1 MPRNMQDTAWMSET
15 KVEAMN
21 QSAPVGLSA
30 AYPWLVARDEVEQ
43 QTLEVSGEVKAWMA
57 RRDVKQEAL
66 AKALGMTQPSLSM
79 RLRGRTRWTIQDL
92 VIVSKTLDVPV
103 SVLLEPLDR

>member
-1 MPRNMQDTAWMSET
+1 M
-15 KVEAMN
+15 
-21 QSAPVGLSA
+21 
-30 AYPWLVARDEVEQ
+30 EQ
-43 QTLEVSGEVKAWMA
+43 QTLEVSGEVRAWMA
-57 RRDVKQEAL
+57 RRDVKQETL

-103 SVLLEPLDR
+103 SVLLAPLEG

>member
-1 MPRNMQDTAWMSET
+1 M
-15 KVEAMN
+15 
-21 QSAPVGLSA
+21 
-30 AYPWLVARDEVEQ
+30 EQ

-103 SVLLEPLDR
+103 SVLLESLDR

>member
-1 MPRNMQDTAWMSET
+1 MQDKAWIPEDQGSGN
-15 KVEAMN
+15 EAKR
-21 QSAPVGLSA
+21 PCGLSA
-30 AYPWLVARDEVEQ
+30 PYPWVVARDQVEQ
-43 QTLEVSGEVKAWMA
+43 QTLEVSGEVRAWMA

-103 SVLLEPLDR
+103 SVLLAPLER

>member
-1 MPRNMQDTAWMSET
+1 
-15 KVEAMN
+15 
-21 QSAPVGLSA
+21 
-30 AYPWLVARDEVEQ
+30 
-43 QTLEVSGEVKAWMA
+43 MA

-103 SVLLEPLDR
+103 SVLLAPLER

>member
-1 MPRNMQDTAWMSET
+1 M
-15 KVEAMN
+15 
-21 QSAPVGLSA
+21 
-30 AYPWLVARDEVEQ
+30 ARDEVEQ
-43 QTLEVSGEVKAWMA
+43 ETLEVSGEVRAWMA
-57 RRDVKQEAL
+57 RRDVKQEGL

-103 SVLLEPLDR
+103 SVLLAPLER

>member
-1 MPRNMQDTAWMSET
+1 M
-15 KVEAMN
+15 
-21 QSAPVGLSA
+21 
-30 AYPWLVARDEVEQ
+30 EQ
-43 QTLEVSGEVKAWMA
+43 QTLEVSGEVRAWMA
-57 RRDVKQEAL
+57 RRDVKQGTL

-103 SVLLEPLDR
+103 SVLLAPLER

>member
-1 MPRNMQDTAWMSET
+1 M
-15 KVEAMN
+15 
-21 QSAPVGLSA
+21 
-30 AYPWLVARDEVEQ
+30 EQ
-43 QTLEVSGEVKAWMA
+43 QTLEVSGEVRAWMA
-57 RRDVKQEAL
+57 RRDVKQQAL

-103 SVLLEPLDR
+103 SVLLAPLER

>member
-1 MPRNMQDTAWMSET
+1 VSRGPPS
-15 KVEAMN
+15 
-21 QSAPVGLSA
+21 
-30 AYPWLVARDEVEQ
+30 AYPWLVARDVVEQ
-43 QTLEVSGEVKAWMA
+43 QTLDVSGEVKAWMA
-57 RRDVKQEAL
+57 RRDVRQEAL

>member
-1 MPRNMQDTAWMSET
+1 MARSMHTKVWMSET
-15 KVEAMN
+15 KGEALN
-21 QSAPVGLSA
+21 QSDPQASL

-43 QTLEVSGEVKAWMA
+43 QTLDVSGEVKAWMA
-57 RRDVKQEAL
+57 RRDVRQEAL

-92 VIVSKTLDVPV
+92 VIVSKTLGVPV

>member
-1 MPRNMQDTAWMSET
+1 MHRSTQAQAWISQI
-15 KVEAMN
+15 KAEAMN
-21 QSAPVGLSA
+21 QSACGPVA

-57 RRDVKQEAL
+57 RRNVKQGTL
-66 AKALGMTQPSLSM
+66 STALGITQPSLSM

-103 SVLLEPLDR
+103 SVLLAPLER

>member
-1 MPRNMQDTAWMSET
+1 M
-15 KVEAMN
+15 
-21 QSAPVGLSA
+21 
-30 AYPWLVARDEVEQ
+30 EQ

-57 RRDVKQEAL
+57 RRDVRQEAL

>member
-1 MPRNMQDTAWMSET
+1 MWD
-15 KVEAMN
+15 
-21 QSAPVGLSA
+21 GLGS
-30 AYPWLVARDEVEQ
+30 AYPWLVARDAVEQ
-43 QTLEVSGEVKAWMA
+43 QTLQVSGEVKAWMA

-103 SVLLEPLDR
+103 SVLLEALGR

>member
-1 MPRNMQDTAWMSET
+1 M
-15 KVEAMN
+15 
-21 QSAPVGLSA
+21 
-30 AYPWLVARDEVEQ
+30 EQ
-43 QTLEVSGEVKAWMA
+43 QTLEVSGEVRAWMA

-92 VIVSKTLDVPV
+92 VIVSKALDVPV
-103 SVLLEPLDR
+103 SVLLAPLER

>member
-1 MPRNMQDTAWMSET
+1 MHGSTQAKAWICET
-15 KVEAMN
+15 KAEAMN
-21 QSAPVGLSA
+21 QSACGASA

>member
-1 MPRNMQDTAWMSET
+1 M
-15 KVEAMN
+15 
-21 QSAPVGLSA
+21 
-30 AYPWLVARDEVEQ
+30 EQ
-43 QTLEVSGEVKAWMA
+43 QTLDVSGEVKAWMA

>member
-1 MPRNMQDTAWMSET
+1 M
-15 KVEAMN
+15 
-21 QSAPVGLSA
+21 
-30 AYPWLVARDEVEQ
+30 EQ
-43 QTLEVSGEVKAWMA
+43 QTLEVSGEVRAWMA

-92 VIVSKTLDVPV
+92 VIVSKTLDVPI
-103 SVLLEPLDR
+103 SVLLAPLER

>member
-1 MPRNMQDTAWMSET
+1 
-15 KVEAMN
+15 
-21 QSAPVGLSA
+21 
-30 AYPWLVARDEVEQ
+30 VEQ
-43 QTLEVSGEVKAWMA
+43 QTLEVSGEVRAWMA

-66 AKALGMTQPSLSM
+66 AKALGMAQPSLSM

-103 SVLLEPLDR
+103 SVLLAPLER

>member
-1 MPRNMQDTAWMSET
+1 M
-15 KVEAMN
+15 
-21 QSAPVGLSA
+21 
-30 AYPWLVARDEVEQ
+30 EQ
-43 QTLEVSGEVKAWMA
+43 QTLEVSGEVRAWMA

>member
-1 MPRNMQDTAWMSET
+1 VRPD
-15 KVEAMN
+15 
-21 QSAPVGLSA
+21 L

-57 RRDVKQEAL
+57 RRNVRQEAL
-66 AKALGMTQPSLSM
+66 ATALGITQPSLSM

-103 SVLLEPLDR
+103 SVLLAPLER

>member
-1 MPRNMQDTAWMSET
+1 MARGMQDRVWISET
-15 KVEAMN
+15 KVQAMN
-21 QSAPVGLSA
+21 QSAAWAGF
-30 AYPWLVARDEVEQ
+30 AYPWPVARDAVEQ
-43 QTLEVSGEVKAWMA
+43 QTLQVSGEVKAWMA

-103 SVLLEPLDR
+103 SVLLEPLER

>member
-1 MPRNMQDTAWMSET
+1 MHGSTQPKAWICET
-15 KVEAMN
+15 KAEAMN
-21 QSAPVGLSA
+21 QSACGPPS

-43 QTLEVSGEVKAWMA
+43 QTLDVSGEVKAWMA
-57 RRDVKQEAL
+57 RRDVRQEAL

>member
-1 MPRNMQDTAWMSET
+1 M
-15 KVEAMN
+15 
-21 QSAPVGLSA
+21 
-30 AYPWLVARDEVEQ
+30 EQ

>member
-1 MPRNMQDTAWMSET
+1 MYGSTQAKAWICET

-21 QSAPVGLSA
+21 QSACGTVA

-57 RRDVKQEAL
+57 RRNVKQEAL
-66 AKALGMTQPSLSM
+66 ATALGITQPSLSM

-103 SVLLEPLDR
+103 SVLLAPLER

>member
-1 MPRNMQDTAWMSET
+1 M
-15 KVEAMN
+15 
-21 QSAPVGLSA
+21 
-30 AYPWLVARDEVEQ
+30 EQ

-57 RRDVKQEAL
+57 SRDVRQEAL

>member
-1 MPRNMQDTAWMSET
+1 M
-15 KVEAMN
+15 
-21 QSAPVGLSA
+21 
-30 AYPWLVARDEVEQ
+30 EQ
-43 QTLEVSGEVKAWMA
+43 QTLEVSGEVRAWMA

-103 SVLLEPLDR
+103 SVLLAPLEG